1 MDFVRALTFPFDDN
15 EWLKKLGI
23 ATLIQFIP
31 ILGQIVL
38 QGWSVEISQ
47 RVKRGSPEPLPGWD
61 QFSEYIGKGFT
72 VFIAN
77 LIYQIPTV
85 IFACLASFSWILPAM
100 GAGSDGEGFLAALGV
115 GAVVCLSCVIFLYAI
130 AAAIVFFGG
139 YVRYIDNPQLGV
151 FFQFGDNI
159 ALVRNNIGEFGM
171 AILYVLLAGLIVGA
185 ISGITAGIGSILA
198 TPFIMYVMGH
208 ILGQLATRLSA
219 NLRPAV

>member
-1 MDFVRALTFPFDDN
+1 MDFVKALSFPFDDD

-23 ATLIQFIP
+23 ATLVQLIP

-38 QGWSVEISQ
+38 QGWSFEISQ

-61 QFSEYIGKGFT
+61 QFGDLLSKGFT

-77 LIYQIPTV
+77 LVYQIPTV
-85 IFACLASFSWILPAM
+85 IFACLASFSWIFPAM

-115 GAVVCLSCVIFLYAI
+115 GAVVCLSCVIFLYSI

-139 YVRYIDNPQLGV
+139 YVRYIDNPELGV
-151 FFQFGDNI
+151 FFQFGDNL
-159 ALVRNNIGEFGM
+159 ALVRNNIGEFGQ
-171 AILYVLLAGLIVGA
+171 AVLYVILAGVIAGA
-185 ISGITAGIGSILA
+185 VSGITAGIGGLLA

-208 ILGQLATRLSA
+208 ILGQLATRLA
-219 NLRPAV
+219 AGLRPAV